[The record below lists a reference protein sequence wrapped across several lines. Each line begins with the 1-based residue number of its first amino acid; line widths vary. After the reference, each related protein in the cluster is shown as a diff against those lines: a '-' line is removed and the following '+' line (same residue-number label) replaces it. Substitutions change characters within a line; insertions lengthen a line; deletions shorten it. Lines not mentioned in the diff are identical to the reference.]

1 MNFRE
6 SHWRTLL
13 KTFSWRFLAMSGTFL
28 LVYIMTGETVLAA
41 SISSLEFL
49 FKLVAYYAHE
59 RLWDRVHVGK
69 QPQDQLET
77 EVQPQ
82 SLSQT

>member
-1 MNFRE
+1 MKIRE

-28 LVYIMTGETVLAA
+28 LVYLMTGETVLAA

-59 RLWDRVHVGK
+59 RLWERVHIGK
-69 QPQDQLET
+69 KFDTTPESET
-77 EVQPQ
+77 Q
-82 SLSQT
+82 SEALTQT